1 MGGVV
6 VPPIDKNFNSHPPAE
21 GDAQFLFLTVVDLD
35 FNSHPPAE
43 GDFSLSMCLTPIV
56 RFQLTPSR
64 GGRLYFFTVLMI
76 LRNIS
81 THTLPRRAT
90 GIRHN
95 LRTT

>member
-64 GGRLYFFTVLMI
+64 GGRRESDTICAL
-76 LRNIS
+76 
-81 THTLPRRAT
+81 
-90 GIRHN
+90 HN
-95 LRTT
+95 NFNSHPPAEGDLLL